1 MWRLFTGNFGDRIEA
16 MKSAA
21 TGAKQSPGSFEMRP
35 RLGQYII
42 FDASKAS
49 GLSADGLLLTR
60 PIQPLPTD
68 TTKGIFIYSTLYG
81 HIVVGPTSDETTIRE
96 NATPDPA
103 VRETLM
109 AHAYQV
115 CGDYGW
121 VIDG

>member
-1 MWRLFTGNFGDRIEA
+1 
-16 MKSAA
+16 
-21 TGAKQSPGSFEMRP
+21 MRP

-103 VRETLM
+103 VREKLM
-109 AHAYQV
+109 AHAYTV
-115 CGDYGW
+115 CGNHGW
-121 VIDG
+121 VIDWRLMGNSFLSTCPDLRYCRVCVKRE